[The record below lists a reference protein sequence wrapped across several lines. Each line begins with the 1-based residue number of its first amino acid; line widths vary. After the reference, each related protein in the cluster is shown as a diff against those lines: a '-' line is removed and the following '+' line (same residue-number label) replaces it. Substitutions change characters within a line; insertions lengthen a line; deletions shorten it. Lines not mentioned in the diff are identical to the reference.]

1 MLLRELDPA
10 FPVIFRIPKRHSGV
24 SGHTC
29 AAFEQITLGGLGNS
43 GIGGLRFGDRR
54 RR

>member
-1 MLLRELDPA
+1 MLVRESDLA
-10 FPVIFRIPKRHSGV
+10 FPVIFRVLQRHSGV

-29 AAFEQITLGGLGNS
+29 AAFGQITLGGLGNS